1 MCKSLLCLF
10 QCELPTAHLSDE
22 ELSKHVY
29 SKPPEVTMYVIPGV
43 EREKEGKKRGRK
55 GGRRVRERRG

>member
-43 EREKEGKKRGRK
+43 EKKKERREEGKEEEG
-55 GGRRVRERRG
+55 